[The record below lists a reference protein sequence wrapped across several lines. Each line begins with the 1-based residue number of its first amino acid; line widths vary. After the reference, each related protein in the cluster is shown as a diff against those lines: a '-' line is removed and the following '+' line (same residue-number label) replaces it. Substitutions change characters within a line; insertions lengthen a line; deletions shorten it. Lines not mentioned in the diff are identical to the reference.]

1 MRPFLP
7 ARPKWHCR
15 STLNARSLGFGG
27 AGTSLNPVRG
37 DTMAAEIRLF
47 SCLNDNFGYLIHDP
61 ATGATASIDAPEA
74 GPIIKALER
83 EGWRL
88 TDILVTHHHGD
99 HVGGIGELKQ
109 KYNCR
114 VVAPHDKSTK
124 IANVDLRAGHGDVVK
139 VGGLLA
145 RVLET
150 PGHTLDHIS
159 YVFDSEK
166 ALFAADT
173 LFSIGCGRVFEGNY
187 PMMWDS
193 LLKLRAL
200 PDDFKLYCGHEYT
213 AANVKFALTVEPDN
227 TALVARAAEVTR
239 LRSEN
244 KPTVP
249 TLLGE
254 EKKANVFLRADEPSV
269 AASVRMKDRSAAEG
283 VGELRERKNK
293 S

>member
-1 MRPFLP
+1 MAVLALRLDLD
-7 ARPKWHCR
+7 H
-15 STLNARSLGFGG
+15 
-27 AGTSLNPVRG
+27 G
-37 DTMAAEIRLF
+37 DIMAAEIRLF
-47 SCLNDNFGYLIHDP
+47 PCLSDNFGYLIHDP
-61 ATGATASIDAPEA
+61 ETKATASVDAPEA
-74 GPIIKALER
+74 GPIIQALER
-83 EGWRL
+83 EGWTL

-99 HVGGIGELKQ
+99 HVGGIAELKQ
-109 KYNCR
+109 KYSCR

-124 IANVDLRAGHGDVVK
+124 IADADLRAGQSDVVK

-200 PDDFKLYCGHEYT
+200 PDDFRLYCGHEYT
-213 AANVKFALTVEPDN
+213 AANIKFALTVEPDN
-227 TALVARAAEVTR
+227 ADLKARAEQVKR
-239 LRSEN
+239 LRAED

-269 AASVRMKDRSAAEG
+269 AASVRMKGRSAAE
-283 VGELRERKNK
+283 VFTELRERKNK